1 MGDLSALTIKHRDI
15 QSMENGYVDM
25 GLSENGMNT
34 NFFPS
39 GETYNIYVYIYNL
52 VGGFNHLEKY

>member
-15 QSMENGYVDM
+15 QPMENGYVDM

-34 NFFPS
+34 IFS
-39 GETYNIYVYIYNL
+39 LQEKHITYMYIYNL

>member
-15 QSMENGYVDM
+15 QPMENGYVDM

-39 GETYNIYVYIYNL
+39 GETYNIYVYI
-52 VGGFNHLEKY
+52 